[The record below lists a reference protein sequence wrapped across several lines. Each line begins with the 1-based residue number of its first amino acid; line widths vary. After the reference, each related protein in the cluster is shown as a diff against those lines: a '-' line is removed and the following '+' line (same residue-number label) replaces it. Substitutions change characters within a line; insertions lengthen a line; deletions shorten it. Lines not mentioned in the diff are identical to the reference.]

1 MAAARATPSAGDG
14 IPLVVACVT
23 RERTRALLRAA
34 FPRRRGRLRFC
45 RSAAEFHRAFTRTLV
60 DVAIVDVGGGAED
73 AWKAARLAVEF
84 PCTPFYGL
92 TGMRVTDAPAI
103 ARCAESGFA
112 DVLADGV
119 DDTVLRELVVPS
131 AFTARFAAAVSPA
144 REVLGLASPTQ
155 RRAWRWVVER
165 GGRPVRTDLLAKAL
179 GVTRE
184 HLSRSFAT
192 DGAPNLKRVIDLVR
206 VLAAAELSKCPG
218 YDAADVARVL
228 EFASASHLASTAQRV
243 CGTRA
248 ASLARLRAGDI
259 IERFQQGRARSR
271 SRS

>member
-1 MAAARATPSAGDG
+1 MAAARTVPSGGDG
-14 IPLVVACVT
+14 IPLVVAYVT
-23 RERTRALLRAA
+23 RARTRTLLRSA
-34 FPRRRGRLRFC
+34 FPRRRGRLHFC
-45 RSAAEFHRAFTRTLV
+45 RNAAEFHRTFTRTLV
-60 DVAIVDVGGGAED
+60 DAAIVDVGGGADD
-73 AWKAARLAVEF
+73 AWKAARLALEF

-92 TGMRVTDAPAI
+92 TGLRVTDAPAI
-103 ARCAESGFA
+103 ARCADAGFA

-119 DDTVLRELVVPS
+119 DDAVLRELVAPS

-144 REVLGLASPTQ
+144 RDVLGLSSTTQ

-165 GGRPVRTDLLAKAL
+165 GGRPVRTDALARAL

-206 VLAAAELSKCPG
+206 VIAAAELSKCAG

-228 EFASASHLASTAQRV
+228 GFASASHLASTVQRV
-243 CGTRA
+243 SGTRA

-259 IERFQQGRARSR
+259 IERFQQGRSRSR
-271 SRS
+271 SRA